1 MEMLKGFRLWLSLGD
16 GVWIKVRVRFGS
28 RWVEGLFAT
37 SGGGMKEVVR
47 WMEFRGEVWAGDLNR
62 WFPFPSNEAS
72 DGGVWDQRGEVT
84 VRRAPQPS
92 ASAEARR
99 HARTAQ
105 EKGSQPRRREGKS
118 RHTGEMQGSMVSQ
131 SRRAGLDGMPSA
143 ASSARCYWKVRW
155 DESLDVFVGW
165 THFCGPR
172 RHTEWTRE
180 WVGGEA
186 VDAVDSQFLKIQA
199 VMGRMEMGQ

>member
-62 WFPFPSNEAS
+62 RFPFPSNEAMA
-72 DGGVWDQRGEVT
+72 VCETRGE
-84 VRRAPQPS
+84 RSRWGERHNRAP
-92 ASAEARR
+92 SAEARP
-99 HARTAQ
+99 HTRTAQ

-118 RHTGEMQGSMVSQ
+118 RHTGEMQGGMVSQ

-143 ASSARCYWKVRW
+143 ASSTRCYWKVRW

-186 VDAVDSQFLKIQA
+186 VEALDSQFLKIQA